1 MDGKTYP
8 EHMVFGLDIG
18 TRSVVGTV
26 GYKQNEREFIVVA
39 QSVRYHETRAM
50 LDGQIHDIGK
60 VAETIKE
67 VKREL
72 ERQIERKLN
81 KVCIAAAG
89 RVLKTVTVHAECE
102 LGDTMVITKE
112 HIHSLELVGVE
123 KGYEAIRKD
132 KEEEEAH
139 FYCVGYTVV
148 HYYLN
153 GNMILNLEEHKG
165 NRIGADVLAT
175 FLPED
180 VIEGLYA
187 AVEKAG
193 LEVENL
199 TLEPIAAINVAIPE
213 KFRLLNIALVDVG
226 AGTSDL
232 CITKDGTIVAY
243 GMIPRAGDEITTT
256 IVQEHLVDFATAEM
270 IKISAEAGGEKIAY
284 EDIIGLPATVTP
296 EQVLKETEEIV
307 DSITGE
313 IADKIKELN
322 GGKAVSAVFVVG
334 GGGKLKSFIQKLAV
348 HLELPQERV
357 ALRGEEVLRQ
367 VHFLQ
372 SDVKKDP
379 LLVTP
384 IGICLNYYEK
394 KNSFVYVQ
402 VNGDQVKLYD
412 NGHLTIVDAALS
424 YGFPNERLFPRR
436 GASLNFTVNG
446 IKRLVRGDVGEAA
459 EIMLNGRLAGINAPI
474 TQNDIIDIKE
484 STIGTPAYYEI
495 RQLPEFNRTIQF
507 IVNNTPVICPKL
519 IEANGQ
525 LVTEF
530 YSVKDADELKI
541 LNYYTVK
548 QLLKFMDIVCEEP
561 ILVNNM
567 EAGEEEKIY
576 ENFSVTCTIRTDNP
590 YENLKEE
597 SEQKKEAKKEPEAAK
612 VPTELNITVNKTPVK
627 LTGKEKYRLVDVLDV
642 YPFDLSTVQG
652 SRVVIQVN
660 GEKADFTRELNEEDQ
675 IDMYWV
681 K

>member
-18 TRSVVGTV
+18 TRSIVGTV

-39 QSVRYHETRAM
+39 QSIKFHETRAM
-50 LDGQIHDIGK
+50 LDGQIHDISK

-72 ERQIERKLN
+72 ERQIERKLS

-89 RVLKTVTVHAECE
+89 RVLKTVTVYAECE
-102 LGDTMVITKE
+102 FGSDAVITKE

-123 KGYEAIRKD
+123 KGYEAIRRD
-132 KEEEEAH
+132 KEEEESH

-153 GNMILNLEEHKG
+153 GNMMLNLEEHKG
-165 NRIGADVLAT
+165 NRIGADVLVT

-180 VIEGLYA
+180 VIEGLYV

-243 GMIPRAGDEITTT
+243 GMIPRAGDEITNT
-256 IVQEHLVDFATAEM
+256 IVQAHLVDFATAET
-270 IKISAEAGGEKIAY
+270 IKTSVSLDDEEIMY
-284 EDIIGLPATVTP
+284 EDIIGLPGKVTSK
-296 EQVLKETEEIV
+296 QVLEETNQVV
-307 DSITGE
+307 DSITAQISE
-313 IADKIKELN
+313 KIKELN
-322 GGKAVSAVFVVG
+322 GGRGVSAVFVVG
-334 GGGKLKSFIQKLAV
+334 GGGKLKSFIEKLAF

-357 ALRGEEVLRQ
+357 ALRGEEVLKQ

-372 SDVKKDP
+372 PEVKKDP

-412 NGHLTIVDAALS
+412 NGHLTIVDAALG

-436 GASLNFTVNG
+436 GASINFTING
-446 IKRLVRGDVGEAA
+446 IKRLVRGEVGEAA
-459 EIMLNGRLAGINAPI
+459 EIGLNGRPAGINAPI
-474 TQNDIIDIKE
+474 TQNDIIEIKE
-484 STIGTPAYYEI
+484 STIGAPAYYEI

-507 IVNNTPVICPKL
+507 IVNNRPVVCPKL
-519 IEANGQ
+519 IEANNQ

-530 YSVKDADELKI
+530 YSIKDADELKI
-541 LNYYTVK
+541 LNYYTVR
-548 QLLKFMDIVCEEP
+548 QLLEFMDITCEGE
-561 ILVNNM
+561 ILVNNIQ
-567 EAGEEEKIY
+567 AQEEEKIY
-576 ENFSVTCTIRTDNP
+576 ENFSVTCKIRTDNL
-590 YENLKEE
+590 YEEE
-597 SEQKKEAKKEPEAAK
+597 KKEN
-612 VPTELNITVNKTPVK
+612 VPQENKTEIPIELNVTVNGMPIVLKGKT
-627 LTGKEKYRLVDVLDV
+627 KYLLVDVLDV
-642 YPFDLSTVQG
+642 YSFDLSSIQG
-652 SRVVIQVN
+652 SKVVIQVN
-660 GEKADFTRELNEEDQ
+660 KEKADFTKELNQGDQ
-675 IDMYWV
+675 IDMYWE